1 LAVEVGASGFG
12 AGAKALAAAHARLV
26 ADPAIQF
33 SFTAIPKEPPIVLP
47 EWLKLIGRWIGAAA
61 KFLSPYAIDLFWVG
75 VALAI
80 AAVAFLIARD
90 LLGVRFPSLRRR
102 AKPRTLPADWAPE
115 AFKARALLADAD
127 RLAAAGRYDEAAHLL
142 LLRGVDDIEI
152 KRPRLVKP
160 ALTARDIAA
169 LGEVPATARGAFAAI
184 AAVVEKSLFG
194 GQRLDGAAYAE
205 CRAAYEAFAFP
216 RAWA

>member
-1 LAVEVGASGFG
+1 MTGTGG
-12 AGAKALAAAHARLV
+12 LAAAHARLV
-26 ADPAIQF
+26 ADPTIQF
-33 SFTAIPKEPPIVLP
+33 SFTPLPKPPDIVLP
-47 EWLKLIGRWIGAAA
+47 EWLKILGKWIGAAA

-90 LLGVRFPSLRRR
+90 LLGVRFPTPRRR
-102 AKPRTLPADWAPE
+102 ARLRAAPADWAPE

-142 LLRGVDDIEI
+142 LLRGVEDIEVR
-152 KRPRLVKP
+152 RPRLVKP

-194 GQRLDGAAYAE
+194 GERLDGAAYAR